1 MLWQSLLGKH
11 GNFGGYMKEMNQK
24 DQPSAE
30 SADDSPESGD
40 LKHGDFS
47 GGKNREIEI
56 KFGVLGRPENLM
68 ELFEAAGGKVSS
80 PQADDLEN
88 VYFDTPDQ

>member
-1 MLWQSLLGKH
+1 
-11 GNFGGYMKEMNQK
+11 MKEMNQK

-47 GGKNREIEI
+47 GGKNRAHGQRNQR
-56 KFGVLGRPENLM
+56 KVRT
-68 ELFEAAGGKVSS
+68 GKAHVRR
-80 PQADDLEN
+80 A
-88 VYFDTPDQ
+88 